1 MANKDVSAPL
11 PTISAGGGHLGLVE
25 PFLVSYH
32 GGSGGER
39 RNSPLSEPIPTCD
52 CANRYGVVSPLFI
65 PQQSAGTAKPTES
78 SPLPTI
84 SAAGAIALVEPLIL
98 PYHGTSVCA
107 GRVGVPLGTITTRD
121 RFALVEGECMRLDIT
136 FRMLQP
142 HELAAAMSFPST
154 YRFSGTKTEQIRQ
167 IGNAVCPR
175 LAEALVSA
183 AISA

>member
-1 MANKDVSAPL
+1 M
-11 PTISAGGGHLGLVE
+11 
-25 PFLVSYH
+25 
-32 GGSGGER
+32 
-39 RNSPLSEPIPTCD
+39 
-52 CANRYGVVSPLFI
+52 
-65 PQQSAGTAKPTES
+65 
-78 SPLPTI
+78 
-84 SAAGAIALVEPLIL
+84 
-98 PYHGTSVCA
+98 
-107 GRVGVPLGTITTRD
+107 TRD

-142 HELAAAMSFPST
+142 HELAAAMSFPFT